1 MTTLPLNP
9 RSERG
14 VALIIVLLLLA
25 VMSGLATGMAINSQV
40 EVAMSS
46 NEMYYAGARAAAE
59 AGLNRAVTA
68 ILDTA
73 NPANPGNGKNMLYG
87 NDDVANTADDGNIGY
102 MIPNFDGAWPEV
114 LGVTAQYSYT
124 IEIFDDDDNSLYPAN
139 LTPAQVAG
147 LLENGDPKLNINDRL
162 IIRATGFGPSGTVV
176 RVARLLESKDVV
188 TPGSSAPSFSNPAIL
203 VDGDLTM
210 NGSSFLIQ
218 GLQGNVHANNN
229 LTVTGGGS
237 KPQVMGTL
245 TAVGTLTAA
254 ANTAVGKQAGNQ
266 ARINV
271 PDIHAADYKGYAD
284 YFLNADGTMHV
295 GSETG
300 PACGALCNGW
310 TKSGSEWTISGTT
323 APTGTFYVAGTVS
336 ISGSPGSAKSPKALA
351 IIATGSISVTGSPF
365 LSLPA
370 PKDPANPG
378 YLQFVTDG
386 DLKLAGAADI
396 DDVTSVEGKSL
407 VREQIQISGNPELQG
422 QVIVQNITTGTLS
435 TVATANSISGNVKIT
450 YNGSFQPINTPIFTP
465 GSTTYQ
471 NAVSGWMESQ

>member
-14 VALIIVLLLLA
+14 VALVIVLLLLA

-73 NPANPGNGKNMLYG
+73 NPSNPGNGKNMLYG

-139 LTPAQVAG
+139 LTAAQVAG
-147 LLENGDPKLNINDRL
+147 LGESPQNPKLNLNDRL

-176 RVARLLESKDVV
+176 RVARLLESKDTV

-210 NGSSFLIQ
+210 DGSFFIG

-229 LTVTGGGS
+229 LTVTGS
-237 KPQVMGTL
+237 NPKPRVSGTI
-245 TAVGTLTAA
+245 TAVGTLTAPA
-254 ANTAVGKQAGNQ
+254 DTAVGKQAGNQ

-271 PDIHAADYKGYAD
+271 PDIRAVNYKGYAD

-300 PACGALCNGW
+300 AACGALCNGW
-310 TKSGSEWTISGTT
+310 TKVGSEWRISGTT

-351 IIATGSISVTGSPF
+351 IIATGSISVTGSPY
-365 LSLPA
+365 LTLPT
-370 PKDPANPG
+370 PKDPSNPG

-386 DLKLAGAADI
+386 DLKLAGAADV

-422 QVIVQNITTGTLS
+422 QIIVQNITTGTLS
-435 TVATANSISGNVKIT
+435 NVATSNSISGNVKIT

-465 GSTTYQ
+465 GFTTYL